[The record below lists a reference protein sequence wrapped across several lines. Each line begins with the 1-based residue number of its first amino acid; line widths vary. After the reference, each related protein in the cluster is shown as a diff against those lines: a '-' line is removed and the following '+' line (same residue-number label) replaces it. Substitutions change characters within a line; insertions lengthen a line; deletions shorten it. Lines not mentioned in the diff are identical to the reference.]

1 MFTAPHSSDDLKNE
15 KELKENTLRIL
26 ELEIDSALE
35 FQFSMDSKSQAMHLL
50 AEKRGKM
57 AEQRKLLKA
66 APIVQKRFLRRM
78 LDCLIYTSNGIKT
91 FYHMDILTES
101 RNRLKNS
108 KKAEGDSPLAFFFC
122 KHQPNLSR
130 VIGYFEFVG

>member
-108 KKAEGDSPLAFFFC
+108 KKAEGDAPLAFFFF
-122 KHQPNLSR
+122 KHQPNPSQG
-130 VIGYFEFVG
+130 IGYFEFVG